1 MTTIIAAKT
10 RRLTEVDSTRKK
22 TDIYD
27 VTFLLSMA
35 GRMLLDEKSYVD
47 LSIKRYNM
55 TDTPRRV
62 KVSDEDRERDR

>member
-1 MTTIIAAKT
+1 MTTIIAAIT